1 MFFREKSS
9 QISPMMKSK
18 MAKFSQSQ
26 DLLLVQ
32 SHIWRAI
39 VLCYHVFLKT
49 VRSLAG
55 VVALATSVWL
65 FPSMSAFVYFQMND
79 LSGRV
84 VALITLEWLLS

>member
-1 MFFREKSS
+1 
-9 QISPMMKSK
+9 

-39 VLCYHVFLKT
+39 VLCYHVPLKT
-49 VRSLAG
+49 VRVLAG
-55 VVALATSVWL
+55 VDALATFVWL
-65 FPSMSAFVYFQMND
+65 FPSMNAFVYFQITD

-84 VALITLEWLLS
+84 VALITLERFLS